1 MYNEIASLLTMQ
13 LTTAANGDQVE
24 DIISERSVFCRIY
37 SAGEKETTAAATRGK
52 TAEIIIEMPDSI
64 EYSNE
69 QFCRV
74 RGAIYEVVDTK
85 FGDTSDKIRLVL
97 TRWAYR

>member
-1 MYNEIASLLTMQ
+1 MYNDIAYLLTMQ

-24 DIISERSVFCRIY
+24 DIISERSVFCRKY
-37 SAGEKETTAAATRGK
+37 SAGEKEKTAAATRGK

-69 QFCRV
+69 QFCRYN
-74 RGAIYEVVDTK
+74 GAIYEVIDTK